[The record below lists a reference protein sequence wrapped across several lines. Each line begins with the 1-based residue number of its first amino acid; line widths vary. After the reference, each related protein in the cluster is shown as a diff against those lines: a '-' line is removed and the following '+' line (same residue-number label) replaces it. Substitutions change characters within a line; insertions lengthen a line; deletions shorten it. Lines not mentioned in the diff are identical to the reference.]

1 MQPFDFLIPKRPVSL
16 QTKNR
21 RNLQAW
27 KVFVQRQAR
36 MAWIAGRPPVSSGE
50 LRCTIVYLCKS
61 SPLDVDNI
69 VKPIQDALVGLVFID
84 DIQIS
89 DVDSHRRFLRDPI
102 DATVL
107 PFLLRAGLSAGVE
120 CVYVRIS
127 DAQDLGS
134 YL

>member
-1 MQPFDFLIPKRPVSL
+1 MQPFDFPIPRRPVSL

-36 MAWIAGRPPVSSGE
+36 MAWVAGRPPVSSCA
-50 LRCTIVYLCKS
+50 LRCTIVYLCGS
-61 SPLDVDNI
+61 APVDVDNI
-69 VKPIQDALVGLVFID
+69 VKPIQDALVGLVFDD
-84 DIQIS
+84 DIQVS

-107 PFLLRAGLSAGVE
+107 PFLLRAGIAGGKE

-127 DAQDLGS
+127 DAQELRS